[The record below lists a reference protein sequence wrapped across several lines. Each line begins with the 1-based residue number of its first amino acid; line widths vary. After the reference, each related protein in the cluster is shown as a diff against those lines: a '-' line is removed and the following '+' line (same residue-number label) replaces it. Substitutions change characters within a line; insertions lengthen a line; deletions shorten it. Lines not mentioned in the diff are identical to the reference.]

1 MLKRC
6 YSLILIAFFLASCA
20 HHGAKKSPVSAMPLS
35 YQSTTQY
42 KQLTVFN
49 RIEAQGQ
56 INVTLHTGYRK
67 PQVVLKGDPRDLQQV
82 KAVVVQNTLYLSIGG
97 GYPQHGAV
105 HADIQTQYLSGFSY
119 KGAGLVNGSQIHSSA
134 LDLALANQGTTQLGG
149 SIGLRRLD
157 IAGNGVTEI
166 SGINTPAL
174 QIYLQGSPKVQLS
187 GVATVTNLMIDGNVW
202 FSLYWIKSDDLKV
215 RANNKARIQLAG
227 AVKRLDLEL
236 WGHAYFKGRYLR
248 AQRSFVKT
256 HGHAVA
262 EISSVNHQSTLASD
276 ASDIYYYNLPNTRAD
291 FMAYDGSVL
300 DMREWDRINLRDFDR
315 YNKQFP

>member
-1 MLKRC
+1 M
-6 YSLILIAFFLASCA
+6 ILIAFFLASCV
-20 HHGAKKSPVSAMPLS
+20 HHGAKKSPVSATPLS
-35 YQSTTQY
+35 YHSTTQY
-42 KQLTVFN
+42 KQLTAFN

-97 GYPQHGAV
+97 GYPQHGAI
-105 HADIQTQYLSGFSY
+105 HADIQTHYLSGFSY

-134 LDLALANQGTTQLGG
+134 LDLVLVNKGTTQLGG

-202 FSLYWIKSDDLKV
+202 FSLYWVKSEELKV

-227 AVKRLDLEL
+227 VVKRLDLEL
-236 WGHAYFKGRYLR
+236 WGHANFKGRYLR
-248 AQRSFVKT
+248 VQRSFVKT

-276 ASDIYYYNLPNTRAD
+276 VSDIYYYNLPNTRED